1 MGAQTGQL
9 VTAAVAVAGAL
20 SALLLWVTRHIVR
33 DELEPLRQDIE
44 VLRVATFNH
53 LAHNE
58 RPEEARI
65 RRGLGYGARE

>member
-1 MGAQTGQL
+1 MNGAAQA

-20 SALLLWVTRHIVR
+20 GALYLWATRHIVR

-53 LAHNE
+53 LAHDE
-58 RPEEARI
+58 KPEEARI
-65 RRGLGYGARE
+65 RRGLGYDARK